1 MAPPTQRAQDLSPL
15 PHSPRICV
23 SQVPTA
29 LPLFCW
35 LPPRP
40 TPLMATVY
48 TPNREHPGPPQAP
61 RHPQNG
67 GNSPLLHPGWLCLS
81 PEAECSCP
89 LLNEHPPPPPGP
101 NQLLQLGLRTFWPE
115 TEHKFTKLGWRTFRR
130 QIAPR
135 LPQVSFSPGYLC
147 FHPPSDKTPCR
158 MRLHEATREFTGQ
171 EGILAHRVQVRTQVV
186 RILLGG

>member
-15 PHSPRICV
+15 PHSPRTGV

-29 LPLFCW
+29 LPLFRW

-40 TPLMATVY
+40 TPLMATVC

-89 LLNEHPPPPPGP
+89 LLNEHPPPPSP

-115 TEHKFTKLGWRTFRR
+115 TEHIFTKLGWRTFRR
-130 QIAPR
+130 DGYHRGFLRSASR
-135 LPQVSFSPGYLC
+135 LATCAFILLRTKP
-147 FHPPSDKTPCR
+147 HAEWDCR
-158 MRLHEATREFTGQ
+158 KPREFTGQ
-171 EGILAHRVQVRTQVV
+171 EGILAHRVQIR
-186 RILLGG
+186 